1 MLHATHMPR
10 LALLYMLTHAPVVT
24 CVWQFN
30 LDTFQGPA
38 VRRARNVNTKFILEQ
53 RVKQRADMRVRLV
66 KLAME
71 GELQHGQAKL
81 NGFADCAAFPEA
93 VIIDD
98 SE

>member
-38 VRRARNVNTKFILEQ
+38 MRRARNVNTKFILE
-53 RVKQRADMRVRLV
+53 QRADMRVRLV

>member
-1 MLHATHMPR
+1 MPR
-10 LALLYMLTHAPVVT
+10 LALLYMLTHAPVFT

-38 VRRARNVNTKFILEQ
+38 MRRARNVNTKFILE
-53 RVKQRADMRVRLV
+53 QRADMRVRLV